1 MYHFGVEY
9 DVLTILLLLRP
20 AFTQGFASARQY
32 RASHRPYLW
41 LNFPINQMTEKG
53 IEKATLVEYVGY
65 SKVDLNS
72 QMLNLLSANGHAP
85 AFSVFF
91 PHGAHRNYFS
101 NICS

>member
-1 MYHFGVEY
+1 
-9 DVLTILLLLRP
+9 
-20 AFTQGFASARQY
+20 
-32 RASHRPYLW
+32 
-41 LNFPINQMTEKG
+41 MTEKG

>member
-1 MYHFGVEY
+1 
-9 DVLTILLLLRP
+9 
-20 AFTQGFASARQY
+20 
-32 RASHRPYLW
+32 
-41 LNFPINQMTEKG
+41 MTEKG
-53 IEKATLVEYVGY
+53 IEKAALVEYVGY